1 MHMPS
6 RFAHLLL
13 IVLAGA
19 LACLPARGD
28 EKKGAA
34 EVRQWTIRFGH
45 LNNHDHPISLGVR
58 KFAQIVR
65 ERSGGRMKVV
75 EYASNDLGTE
85 QQQTL
90 ALRGGTQEM
99 QAPATSSL
107 VGLVKELGVIDF
119 PFAVGTY
126 RQGFALVDGPLGE
139 ALKRKLPAKGLVAL
153 AFWDLGFRNATNNR
167 RPIRR
172 LEDFAGLKLRVI
184 PNPVARDTFKALKSH
199 PVPLSFR
206 DLYPALEIRAV
217 DGQENP
223 FNVIVS
229 NKFYEVQKYVSATH
243 HVYATNIIL
252 IGRPFWDKLTP
263 VERQILQDAA
273 LEARDYQRRVSLDA
287 ARQAVEA
294 LKQAGMQYNEVPA
307 VERERMSD
315 AVRPVIEKFLATY
328 DPAIQ
333 RLYQSEI
340 ARVQQI
346 D

>member
-1 MHMPS
+1 MPN
-6 RFAHLLL
+6 RVAPLLF
-13 IVLAGA
+13 IA
-19 LACLPARGD
+19 LTSAMACLPARGG
-28 EKKGAA
+28 EKAGIA
-34 EVRQWTIRFGH
+34 EVREWTIRFGH
-45 LNNHDHPISLGVR
+45 LNNPDHPISLGVR
-58 KFAQIVR
+58 KFAEAVR
-65 ERSGGRMKVV
+65 TRSNGRMEVV
-75 EYASNDLGTE
+75 EYASNELGTE

-139 ALKRKLPAKGLVAL
+139 ALKRKLPEKGLVAL

-167 RPIRR
+167 RPIAR
-172 LEDFAGLKLRVI
+172 LEDFEGLKLRVI
-184 PNPVARDTFKALKSH
+184 PNPVARETFRVLKSH

-229 NKFYEVQKYVSATH
+229 NRFYKVQKYVSATH

-252 IGRPFWDKLTP
+252 VGKPFWDRLTAD
-263 VERQILQDAA
+263 ERNILQEAA

-294 LKQAGMQYNEVPA
+294 LQRAGMHYNEVTA
-307 VERERMSD
+307 TERERMSE
-315 AVRPVIEKFLATY
+315 AVRPVVEKFLATY
-328 DPAIQ
+328 DPEIQ

-340 ARVQQI
+340 ARVRRI